1 MAPADAL
8 NRLIGRPRALCGQH
22 AARARLVENV
32 NVQKLALQT
41 KPSLVKKMYGAK
53 KIDIVGSV
61 YDLASGKVTL
71 I

>member
-1 MAPADAL
+1 M
-8 NRLIGRPRALCGQH
+8 
-22 AARARLVENV
+22 